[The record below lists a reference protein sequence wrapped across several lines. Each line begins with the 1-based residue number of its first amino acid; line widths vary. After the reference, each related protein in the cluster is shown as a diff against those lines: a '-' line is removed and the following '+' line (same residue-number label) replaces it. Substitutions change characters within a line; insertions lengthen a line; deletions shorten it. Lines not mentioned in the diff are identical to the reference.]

1 MLIARGLAAAAI
13 LAAAGAPAAADE
25 LRATRGQPLDEISH
39 TVAVRIADGVAT
51 YTVQRQFHNRGKVA
65 EEARLSIDLP
75 AGAAATGL
83 RIRASGKWHTGEL
96 LDRDVAAERY
106 RELTGAGV
114 HDPKDPALLFWISA
128 SELYLQVFPVL
139 PGTTNTV
146 EYTLTV
152 PTRYAAGRYW
162 LTYPRVDPAAARSRP
177 WARKLVD
184 PVVTVHPAWASSA
197 GGVVIDGKPAAPG
210 QAVALAPRGR
220 APWQAAAAAAA
231 EGDDDAADGDPDAD
245 LRHAASVLE
254 VPASPQAQLRYTLAK
269 VRVALRHPARSDLD
283 LQLVTPAGALVE
295 VARGSSDTIEEHAV
309 FDVRFPA
316 PVRAAGRW
324 RLVVRSNA
332 ADAGALVR
340 WSLTLGDR
348 TFAADTPAFVPG
360 GSDLPGVAV
369 VGVEPPPMTAWA
381 GRLGRVVASSAHA
394 FARLELEAAPRLSA
408 VPRRA
413 QVVFVLDASHS
424 AAHLLD
430 AQLAIVRAYLAH
442 VPDAELEVVAV
453 RRRAARLFGRFA
465 TAAEARHLLDA
476 AVRAGA
482 LAPGNGSALDDGAR
496 LAASLL
502 AGRTGPL
509 RVVLATDEL
518 LRSGL
523 SDAAA
528 LAALAALPP
537 AAVVHVVVP
546 STDPTGAAP
555 AGAAPALPSLTR
567 DDSAPLA
574 ALAAAH
580 HGILARIAGVPA
592 KAPDLEPVVLELVRP
607 TRIEHLA
614 ITGASPFGVA
624 DVLREGEGLRLFE
637 SGVTAAE
644 APSSLALTGK
654 LWSDPVRLDLTAAPG
669 FSNAT
674 AAFVFGSEG
683 RHDHLS
689 AAEQRTIALAARA
702 VSPVTSYLAI
712 EPGVRPSKIGL
723 DDEETG
729 NFGWGYI
736 GTGSYGT
743 VGRHGVRLKVKK
755 PDLASLVP
763 TAACLRRHPPRGPW
777 SVRLAVETTKDEIVD
792 IEVTGGAG
800 PLATCL
806 AEAAW
811 SIRLPSIFNLERDH
825 HTADLS
831 GS

>member
-1 MLIARGLAAAAI
+1 MLIARGLAAVAL
-13 LAAAGAPAAADE
+13 LAAAAAPATADE
-25 LRATRGQPLDEISH
+25 LLATRGQPLDEIAH

-51 YTVQRQFHNRGKVA
+51 YTVQRQFHNRGKLA
-65 EEARLSIDLP
+65 EEARLAIDLP

-83 RIRASGKWHTGEL
+83 RIRTSGKWHTGEL
-96 LDRDVAAERY
+96 LDRELAAERY

-139 PGTTNTV
+139 PGATNTV

-177 WARKLVD
+177 ELRKLVD
-184 PVVTVHPAWASSA
+184 PVVTVHPAWAPSP
-197 GGVVIDGKPAAPG
+197 GGIVVDGKPAAPG
-210 QAVALAPRGR
+210 QAVALASHGR
-220 APWQAAAAAAA
+220 PPWQAAAAGERRGAGA
-231 EGDDDAADGDPDAD
+231 GDDPDAD
-245 LRHAASVLE
+245 LRYGASVLE
-254 VPASPQAQLRYTLAK
+254 VPTSPQAQLRYTLGK
-269 VRVALRHPARSDLD
+269 VRLELQHPARSDLE
-283 LQLVTPAGALVE
+283 LQLVTPAGELVD
-295 VARGSSDTIEEHAV
+295 VARGSSDTIPARAV
-309 FDVRFPA
+309 FDVRFPT

-324 RLVVRSNA
+324 RLVVRSDA
-332 ADAGALVR
+332 ADAGAVVR
-340 WSLTLGDR
+340 WSLALGDR
-348 TFAADTPAFVPG
+348 TFAADAPAFVPG

-369 VGVEPPPMTAWA
+369 ASVEPPPISAWI
-381 GRLGRVVASSAHA
+381 GRLGRVVASNAHA

-413 QVVFVLDASHS
+413 GVVFVLDASRS

-442 VPDAELEVVAV
+442 VPDAELEIVAV
-453 RRRAARLFGRFA
+453 RRRASRLFGRFA
-465 TAAEARHLLDA
+465 TVAEARQLLDA

-482 LAPGNGSALDDGAR
+482 LAPGNGSALDEGAK

-502 AGRTGPL
+502 AGRTGPQ

-523 SDAAA
+523 GDAAA

-546 STDPTGAAP
+546 STGAA
-555 AGAAPALPSLTR
+555 AALPSLTR
-567 DDSAPLA
+567 DDGAPLA

-580 HGILARIAGVPA
+580 HGILARIAGLPA
-592 KAPDLEPVVLELVRP
+592 KAPELEPVVLELVRP

-614 ITGASPFGVA
+614 IAGGSSLTID
-624 DVLREGEGLRLFE
+624 DVLHEGEGVRLFHTDL
-637 SGVTAAE
+637 TAAA
-644 APSSLALTGK
+644 APSSLSLTGK
-654 LWSDPVRLDLTAAPG
+654 LWSDPIRIDLAAAPG

-683 RHDHLS
+683 QHDHLS
-689 AAEQRTIALAARA
+689 AAEQRTVALAARA

-723 DDEETG
+723 EGEEIGTA
-729 NFGWGYI
+729 GWGTI
-736 GTGSYGT
+736 GAGSYGRL
-743 VGRHGVRLKVKK
+743 GGHGVRLRVDR

-763 TAACLRRHPPRGPW
+763 TAACLRKHPPAGPW
-777 SVRLAVETTKDEIVD
+777 SVRLAVETTRDEIVD
-792 IEVTGGAG
+792 IAITRGAG

-811 SIRLPSIFNLERDH
+811 SIRLPSMYNLERDH

-831 GS
+831 GP